1 MQRSDT
7 HQLQWKDPRGR
18 EEGRGFRSNPQ
29 SKALKSGE
37 EMSQGQ
43 GGERRAAGGTFD
55 RKSSEGGLG
64 LRRETSFG
72 IRDLEATMV
81 CKSRGGVCAGGGG
94 PGRSTVKGIRKG
106 AGEGAL
112 W

>member
-1 MQRSDT
+1 
-7 HQLQWKDPRGR
+7 
-18 EEGRGFRSNPQ
+18 
-29 SKALKSGE
+29 
-37 EMSQGQ
+37 MSQGQ

-55 RKSSEGGLG
+55 RKSREGGLG

-94 PGRSTVKGIRKG
+94 TRQKHCQGDQ
-106 AGEGAL
+106 EGCRGGGFVVGK
-112 W
+112 